1 MFYFDPHNFLYVGGC
16 FLASV
21 CTLCVCRNR
30 DLFPHISENKP
41 IGQLYRLLNIHKY
54 ESFNIIIQ
62 IHHINLK
69 VGDDDNSKYIV
80 HLKIGNRYSYTHY
93 YKQYLNKVHIEERK
107 NMVVKQNND
116 TIRIEVYKKGTL
128 KNTFIGSADLHIYT
142 DIVKKLF
149 PCNMYFNIANKNQ
162 IVATACL
169 SFHYINLDC
178 INKEDQIYTSLFI
191 ETIIAVQKNQSRNN
205 EMIEKLINEGV
216 EHFDAIKETDV
227 SSTIYKNISSLAI
240 EDKIRL
246 FCKNLNGHLLHSNF
260 YIKRFYSKYFFYMHF
275 FKGKFY
281 WCYYNEEADAKVDKN
296 RVGYIRLEYVV
307 NVYSDVYSHKYFYI
321 KYRKKREKKEN
332 YLYLKTVDKDRN
344 IWVNIIHDFIILV
357 SNYRR
362 EKKNK
367 RNKIKELTDN
377 YAEGA
382 SKEAIEINKQL
393 SRSFS
398 TNSIKNKYLNKKNA
412 VDTLSN
418 VDKDEG
424 HTGAAELDQV
434 LGEDAKNLCNYSD

>member
-1 MFYFDPHNFLYVGGC
+1 MFYLDTHNLLYVGSC

-30 DLFPHISENKP
+30 ELFPHISENKP

-69 VGDDDNSKYIV
+69 IGDDDNSKYIV

-93 YKQYLNKVHIEERK
+93 YKQYLNKIHIEK
-107 NMVVKQNND
+107 SQGK
-116 TIRIEVYKKGTL
+116 
-128 KNTFIGSADLHIYT
+128 
-142 DIVKKLF
+142 
-149 PCNMYFNIANKNQ
+149 
-162 IVATACL
+162 
-169 SFHYINLDC
+169 
-178 INKEDQIYTSLFI
+178 
-191 ETIIAVQKNQSRNN
+191 NN
-205 EMIEKLINEGV
+205 EKIEKLINQGT
-216 EHFDAIKETDV
+216 EHFEAIKEMDV
-227 SSTIYKNISSLAI
+227 SSTIYKNISNLAI

-260 YIKRFYSKYFFYMHF
+260 YIKRFYNKYYFYLHF

-296 RVGYIRLEYVV
+296 RVGYIRLEHVV
-307 NVYSDVYSHKYFYI
+307 NVYSDVYSHKYFYV

-332 YLYLKTVDKDRN
+332 YLYLKTMDKDRN

-367 RNKIKELTDN
+367 RNKIKELTN
-377 YAEGA
+377 VYTEGA
-382 SKEAIEINKQL
+382 SKEEIEMNNKL
-393 SRSFS
+393 SRTFS
-398 TNSIKNKYLNKKNA
+398 TNSMKNKYLEKKNMA
-412 VDTLSN
+412 ETMSN
-418 VDKDEG
+418 VDKGEE
-424 HTGAAELDQV
+424 HANETELSHIFKDMS
-434 LGEDAKNLCNYSD
+434 KNMYNYSD

>member
-1 MFYFDPHNFLYVGGC
+1 MH
-16 FLASV
+16 
-21 CTLCVCRNR
+21 TI
-30 DLFPHISENKP
+30 LFS
-41 IGQLYRLLNIHKY
+41 GQLYRLLNIHKY
-54 ESFNIIIQ
+54 ESFNVIIQ

-69 VGDDDNSKYIV
+69 MGDDENSKYIV

-93 YKQYLNKVHIEERK
+93 YKQYLNKIHIEERK

-128 KNTFIGSADLHIYT
+128 KNTFIGSADIYIYT

-149 PCNMYFNIANKNQ
+149 PCNMYFNIVNKNQ

-178 INKEDQIYTSLFI
+178 IKKEDQIYTSLFI

-205 EMIEKLINEGV
+205 EMIEKLINEGK

-227 SSTIYKNISSLAI
+227 SSTIYNNISTLAI

-246 FCKNLNGHLLHSNF
+246 FCKNLNGYLLHSNF
-260 YIKRFYSKYFFYMHF
+260 YIKRFYNKYFFYMHF

-332 YLYLKTVDKDRN
+332 YLYLKTVEKDRN

-398 TNSIKNKYLNKKNA
+398 TNSIKNKYLNKKNVA
-412 VDTLSN
+412 DTLSN

-424 HTGAAELDQV
+424 HTKDPELDQV
-434 LGEDAKNLCNYSD
+434 LGDASQNMCNYSD

>member
-1 MFYFDPHNFLYVGGC
+1 MFYLDPHNVLYASGC
-16 FLASV
+16 FIASI
-21 CTLCVCRNR
+21 CTLCACRNR
-30 DLFPHISENKP
+30 DLFPHISENKQ
-41 IGQLYRLLNIHKY
+41 IGNLYRLLNIHKY

-69 VGDDDNSKYIV
+69 MGDEDNSKYIV

-93 YKQYLNKVHIEERK
+93 YKQYLNKIHIEERK

-116 TIRIEVYKKGTL
+116 TIRIEVYRKGTL

-149 PCNMYFNIANKNQ
+149 PCNAYFNIVNKNQ
-162 IVATACL
+162 IVATTCL

-178 INKEDQIYTSLFI
+178 IRKEDQIYTSLFI
-191 ETIIAVQKNQSRNN
+191 ETIISVQKNQSRNN
-205 EMIEKLINEGV
+205 ELIEKLINAGR
-216 EHFDAIKETDV
+216 EHFEAIKETDV
-227 SSTIYKNISSLAI
+227 SSTIYNNISSLAI

-246 FCKNLNGHLLHSNF
+246 FCKNLNGYLLHSNF
-260 YIKRFYSKYFFYMHF
+260 YIKRFYNKYYFYMHF

-296 RVGYIRLEYVV
+296 RVGYIRLEYVM

-321 KYRKKREKKEN
+321 KYKKKREKKEN
-332 YLYLKTVDKDRN
+332 YMYLKTMDKDRN
-344 IWVNIIHDFIILV
+344 IWVNIIHDFIILI

-362 EKKNK
+362 EKKNRK
-367 RNKIKELTDN
+367 NKIKELTNN

-382 SKEAIEINKQL
+382 SKEIIEINKQL

-398 TNSIKNKYLNKKNA
+398 NNSIKNKYLNKKNI

-418 VDKDEG
+418 VDKDEN
-424 HTGAAELDQV
+424 HTNVHELEHD
-434 LGEDAKNLCNYSD
+434 LKNISQNMCNYSD